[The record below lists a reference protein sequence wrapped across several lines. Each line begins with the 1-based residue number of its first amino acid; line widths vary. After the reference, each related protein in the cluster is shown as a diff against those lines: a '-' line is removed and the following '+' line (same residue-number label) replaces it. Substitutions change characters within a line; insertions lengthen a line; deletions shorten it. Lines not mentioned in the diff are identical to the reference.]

1 MRVRCGGIF
10 INCFTASFL
19 ENLSV
24 KEFFS
29 RINRIAAM
37 SLVCPSL
44 EHDTEL

>member
-19 ENLSV
+19 GEPVS
-24 KEFFS
+24 ERIFS
-29 RINRIAAM
+29 RIDRIAAM